1 MIVNR
6 TSIFAAALAATLM
19 TAPWLAPSGADAS
32 RADLTAFLERA
43 GKMAEHNRAV
53 RADMSIELPDGSRD
67 TAVLIIAPEKD
78 RSFIAFR
85 SSGWRALMPLSWGQG
100 KAVRSEGGK
109 PETLD
114 VDDPLS
120 GTDLRAMEF
129 FAFWDARIESAFISD
144 SSRNEKT
151 ITLYTPDGVPYI
163 LFVVTFDKTQLVP
176 VSMKY
181 YRDEMSNLVRV
192 RNDAGHK
199 MVGSRPR
206 PSSIEITDY
215 SENTRS
221 EIKLQWSTL
230 DRIPDALLDEATFHS
245 AEVDWQTDSPSTP

>member
-1 MIVNR
+1 
-6 TSIFAAALAATLM
+6 
-19 TAPWLAPSGADAS
+19 
-32 RADLTAFLERA
+32 
-43 GKMAEHNRAV
+43 
-53 RADMSIELPDGSRD
+53 
-67 TAVLIIAPEKD
+67 
-78 RSFIAFR
+78 
-85 SSGWRALMPLSWGQG
+85 MPLDWGQG

-114 VDDPLS
+114 VDAPLS

-181 YRDEMSNLVRV
+181 YRDEMSNLVRI
-192 RNDAGHK
+192 RNDNGHK

-206 PSSIEITDY
+206 PSTVQITDY
-215 SENTRS
+215 SENTS
-221 EIKLQWSTL
+221 TKIELEWSTL
-230 DRIPDALLDEATFHS
+230 DRIPESLLDESTFHS
-245 AEVDWQTDSPSTP
+245 AAVDWKADSPATP

>member
-1 MIVNR
+1 M
-6 TSIFAAALAATLM
+6 TL
-19 TAPWLAPSGADAS
+19 TTVPWLVPSGADAS

-43 GKMAEHNRAV
+43 GKMAEHNRAL
-53 RADMSIELPDGSRD
+53 RADMSIELRDGSRD
-67 TAVLIIAPEKD
+67 TAVLLIAPEKN
-78 RSFIAFR
+78 RAFIAFR

-100 KAVRSEGGK
+100 KAVRAKGGK

-114 VDDPLS
+114 VDDPLA

-129 FAFWDARIESAFISD
+129 FAFWDAEIETAFISD
-144 SSRNEKT
+144 SSRSEKT

-181 YRDEMSNLVRV
+181 YRDEMSNLVRI

-206 PSSIEITDY
+206 PSSVEITDY
-215 SENTRS
+215 SGNTS
-221 EIKLQWSTL
+221 TKIELEWSTL
-230 DRIPDALLDEATFHS
+230 DRVPESLLDESTFHS
-245 AEVDWQTDSPSTP
+245 ADIDWKTDSPATP